1 LTHPSTVGA
10 ALELGRRALE
20 PLSETPNL
28 DTQLLLSEALD
39 CTRAWVLAHPEA
51 KLNRAQAQTF
61 VSMVSRCQYGEA
73 LAYVIGW
80 WEFYGRRFQLTPD
93 VLIPR
98 PETELL
104 IEGAMQFLIQYPQ
117 RRRVADV
124 GTGCGGVAVTLAA
137 EAPDIWV
144 TATDLSFRALQ
155 VAQSNAREHC
165 VASRVQFLQAD
176 LLVPV
181 VGSFDLI
188 CANLPY
194 IPTENLQGLAVAT
207 REPCTALDGGA
218 DGMVII
224 RRLLACLPD
233 LLEMN
238 GRALFEI
245 GTGQGDTALTAS
257 QDVLPTSNVEV
268 RKDLAGRD
276 RLLVIDRMD

>member
-1 LTHPSTVGA
+1 MIHPPTVGA
-10 ALELGRRALE
+10 ALELGCRALE
-20 PLSETPNL
+20 PLSDTPNL

-39 CTRAWVLAHPEA
+39 CTRAWILAHPEV
-51 KLNRAQAQTF
+51 KLNRAQIQTF
-61 VSMVSRCQYGEA
+61 VRMVSRYQNGEA
-73 LAYVIGW
+73 LPYILGW
-80 WEFYGRRFQLTPD
+80 WEFFGRRFRLTPD

-104 IEGAMQFLIQYPQ
+104 IEGAMQFLIQFPE

-137 EAPDIWV
+137 EVPDIRV
-144 TATDLSFRALQ
+144 TATDLSFSALR
-155 VAQSNAREHC
+155 VAQSNAQENR
-165 VASRVQFLQAD
+165 VTSRVQFLQAD
-176 LLVPV
+176 LLAPV

-194 IPTENLQGLAVAT
+194 IPTEVLQGLAVAT
-207 REPCTALDGGA
+207 REPCAALDGGA

-224 RRLLACLPD
+224 RRLLTCLPD
-233 LLEMN
+233 LLAMN

-245 GTGQGDTALTAS
+245 GTGQGGAAFAAS
-257 QDVLPTSNVEV
+257 HNVLPKSNVEV

-276 RLLVIDRMD
+276 RLLVIDRME

>member
-1 LTHPSTVGA
+1 MIHPSTVGA

-20 PLSETPNL
+20 PLSDTPNL

-39 CTRAWVLAHPEA
+39 CTRAWVLAHPEVQ
-51 KLNRAQAQTF
+51 LNRAQTQTF
-61 VSMVSRCQYGEA
+61 VSMLSRCQNGEA
-73 LAYVIGW
+73 LPYVLGW
-80 WEFYGRRFQLTPD
+80 WEFYGRRFRLTPD

-104 IEGAMQFLIQYPQ
+104 IEGAKQFFIRYPE

-144 TATDLSFRALQ
+144 TATDLSFRALR
-155 VAQSNAREHC
+155 VAQSNAQEHR
-165 VASRVQFLQAD
+165 VASRVQLFQAD
-176 LLVPV
+176 LLAPIA
-181 VGSFDLI
+181 GSFDLI

-194 IPTENLQGLAVAT
+194 IATEVLHGLAVAT
-207 REPCTALDGGA
+207 REPYTALDGGA
-218 DGMVII
+218 EGMEII
-224 RRLLACLPD
+224 RRLLASLPD

-238 GRALFEI
+238 GRALLEI
-245 GTGQGDTALTAS
+245 GTGQGDAALAES
-257 QDVLPTSNVEV
+257 QDVLPTSKAEV

-276 RLLVIDRMD
+276 RLLVIDRME